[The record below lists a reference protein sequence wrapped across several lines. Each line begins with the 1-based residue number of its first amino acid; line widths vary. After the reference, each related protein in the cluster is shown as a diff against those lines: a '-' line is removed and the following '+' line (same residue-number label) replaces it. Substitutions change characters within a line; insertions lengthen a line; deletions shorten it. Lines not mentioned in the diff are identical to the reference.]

1 MASSTQLPV
10 LEPFVLAYVCAWLL
24 LNLVLPMQSNKMG
37 ERSGLADSLELR
49 SSSAHWRQS
58 SAVSRAFSISYFPAD
73 VSRLNYSILYP
84 QI

>member
-49 SSSAHWRQS
+49 SSWRQS
-58 SAVSRAFSISYFPAD
+58 SAMSRAFSMSYFPAD